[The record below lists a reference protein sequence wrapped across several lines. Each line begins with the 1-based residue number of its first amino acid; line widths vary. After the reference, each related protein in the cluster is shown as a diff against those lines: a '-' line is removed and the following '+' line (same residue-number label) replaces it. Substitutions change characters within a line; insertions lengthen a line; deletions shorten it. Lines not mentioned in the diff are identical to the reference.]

1 VQDPIPA
8 VPPGADIDRRLE
20 SIRATLEQLRRTSPA
35 KTADALRPTLDYA
48 TQLLETWNAIAPALQ
63 PATDPGRWD
72 GCDALAA
79 RVAFEIYDRV
89 VRELR
94 LAALDAQTRIE
105 QAEAVLA
112 AARGFARR
120 TRQRAG
126 KMAAKLQRS

>member
-8 VPPGADIDRRLE
+8 VPLGAGIDQRLE
-20 SIRATLEQLRRTSPA
+20 SIRAVLEQLRRTSPA
-35 KTADALRPTLDYA
+35 ATTDALRPTLDYA

-63 PATDPGRWD
+63 QTIDSGRWD
-72 GCDALAA
+72 GCDALTA

-105 QAEAVLA
+105 RAEAVLA
-112 AARGFARR
+112 AARGFTRR
-120 TRQRAG
+120 TRRRAG
-126 KMAAKLQRS
+126 KIAAKLQSS